1 MIWQMGGDQPVIET
15 DPPAKANEIRLN
27 RGTLIL
33 YLRNSLGFR
42 VKEKKGDGDSSDDK
56 LGFPNSGRNFTI
68 RNRK

>member
-1 MIWQMGGDQPVIET
+1 MIWQMGGDQPVNET

-42 VKEKKGDGDSSDDK
+42 VKGKKRETAIH
-56 LGFPNSGRNFTI
+56 LMIN
-68 RNRK
+68 